1 MANPLMDLAKG
12 AIGPIAGIF
21 TKRQER
27 KINQDS
33 IKGKLAQSKQD
44 DSTKVELTDAEWETV
59 NQSLQNQTWKDEYV
73 TVSIVS
79 IINVI
84 MVGGVASAFGYPQLI
99 DGMVIAL
106 TKLAELGLDIGFLV
120 TAVVLAAIG
129 MKIWRL

>member
-1 MANPLMDLAKG
+1 MNVADI
-12 AIGPIAGIF
+12 IGGVLKPVTGF
-21 TKRQER
+21 LNKRTER
-27 KINQDS
+27 KINQDA

-44 DSTKVELTDAEWETV
+44 GAHQLELTDAEWETV
-59 NQSLQNQTWKDEYV
+59 GQSLQAQTWKDEYV

-79 IINVI
+79 IINII
-84 MVGGVASAFGYPQLI
+84 MVGGIASAFGYPELI

-129 MKIWRL
+129 MKMWRL